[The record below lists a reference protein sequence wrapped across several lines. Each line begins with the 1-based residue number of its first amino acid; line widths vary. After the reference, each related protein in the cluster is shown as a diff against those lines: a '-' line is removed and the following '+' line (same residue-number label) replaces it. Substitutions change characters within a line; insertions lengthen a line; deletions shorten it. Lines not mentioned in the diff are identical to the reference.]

1 MNNFFVYI
9 MASKRNGT
17 LYIGLTDD
25 ITRRVAEHKNK
36 IFKGFTAKYNI
47 SMLVYFEEHETYEEA
62 YTRERQMK
70 KWKRIWKL
78 NLIEKDNPDWKDLSL
93 DWME

>member
-1 MNNFFVYI
+1 MSNFFVYI

-36 IFKGFTAKYNI
+36 IFEGFTAKYNV
-47 SMLVYFEEHETYEEA
+47 SMLVYFEGHETYDEA

-70 KWKRIWKL
+70 KMEKNLETKLDRKRK
-78 NLIEKDNPDWKDLSL
+78 P
-93 DWME
+93 